1 VLRDIFAGPYM
12 TLGAMI
18 SPHDAWLMIRG
29 LRTLPVRMQRVA
41 ATTAEIAAFLRG
53 QARVRVLH
61 YPQDGAYPQAA
72 LTRKQLTHASGLL
85 SIEIDTDQ
93 DGIERFCDGLE
104 RFLMA
109 VSWGGYESL
118 AFPIAGVRDW
128 RGREQQSSVPVN
140 LVRFSIGLEEPDVL
154 IEDLR
159 RAFGR
164 L

>member
-1 VLRDIFAGPYM
+1 MVSVEL
-12 TLGAMI
+12 
-18 SPHDAWLMIRG
+18 DA
-29 LRTLPVRMQRVA
+29 
-41 ATTAEIAAFLRG
+41 
-53 QARVRVLH
+53 
-61 YPQDGAYPQAA
+61 
-72 LTRKQLTHASGLL
+72 
-85 SIEIDTDQ
+85 DQ

-128 RGREQQSSVPVN
+128 RGHERQSAVPVN

-154 IEDLR
+154 IDDLR
-159 RAFGR
+159 RAFAR